1 MVESSGE
8 NIREEK
14 NSSEGNTNIE
24 NMGEYFEWVCNR
36 CKWGARGYDKDAIVK
51 ISKRHNELGCGEFAS
66 EVESKGLRIDN

>member
-24 NMGEYFEWVCNR
+24 NRGEYFEWV
-36 CKWGARGYDKDAIVK
+36 
-51 ISKRHNELGCGEFAS
+51 
-66 EVESKGLRIDN
+66 